1 MAGFVRATDAEGI
14 DRLGV
19 LNAEFHRI
27 VVAASGSSQLMVLT
41 GSVGRVPMMASL
53 FRRDAAAFR
62 AGSNHQHRD
71 ILTALRSG
79 DTLWA
84 EVAMRSHILAARNAV
99 VTPA

>member
-1 MAGFVRATDAEGI
+1 M
-14 DRLGV
+14 
-19 LNAEFHRI
+19 LNAEFHRF

-53 FRRDAAAFR
+53 FRRAAAFR

-71 ILTALRSG
+71 ILTVLRSG
-79 DTLWA
+79 DTFWA
-84 EVAMRSHILAARNAV
+84 EVVMRSHILAARNAV